1 MEQFTKIIPTEHY
14 FLVSWIQ
21 HIRCN
26 YDCMYCPENRHN
38 NYSPLPDFDIMC
50 QHWKQVFEK
59 TKHRNLPYGI
69 SFSGGEATINK
80 DFISFVEW
88 LSVHYGQNIARI
100 GITTN
105 GSASVAYYLR
115 LFEKLTFI
123 SVSTHSEH
131 MSNNFFN
138 KIKILNTYAKEH
150 NKTAFVNVMQE
161 YWATEQ
167 IKKTID
173 FCKKHDIP
181 YSISKIKYNLPG
193 SRTWPIFKTDK
204 QSEDRRDLELTQELV
219 NYSNQEID
227 PFTDLKDNK
236 YYNIKITSIDNSTQ
250 LISAS
255 NLQFLNLHHFKG
267 WECHAGLDRIFIA
280 PDTSVYSAECEND
293 FMGKLDDNS
302 FKLFDS
308 PQICKRETCTNNPD
322 DLQVIKY
329 AV

>member
-1 MEQFTKIIPTEHY
+1 MNQFTKIIPTEHY

-38 NYSPLPDFDIMC
+38 NYSPLPDFDTMC

-80 DFISFVEW
+80 DFISFIEW
-88 LSVHYGQNIARI
+88 LSVNYGQNIARI

-123 SVSTHSEH
+123 SFSTHSEH
-131 MSNNFFN
+131 MSNNFLN

-167 IKKTID
+167 IKKIIN
-173 FCKKHDIP
+173 FCKEHDIP
-181 YSISKIKYNLPG
+181 YAISKINHNLPG
-193 SRTWPIFKTDK
+193 SRQWPIFNLNK
-204 QSEDRRDLELTQELV
+204 QSQERQDLKLTQEQLDH
-219 NYSNQEID
+219 SNQEID
-227 PFTDLKDNK
+227 PLIDLNDK
-236 YYNIKITSIDNSTQ
+236 YYNIKVTSQDDSTQ
-250 LISAS
+250 LTFAS
-255 NLQFLNLHHFKG
+255 KLRYLDLHHFKG
-267 WECHAGLDRIFIA
+267 WKCHAGFDRIFIT
-280 PDTSVYSAECEND
+280 PDSSVYSSECEND

-302 FKLFDS
+302 FKLFDG
-308 PQICKRETCTNNPD
+308 PQVCKRETCTNNPD
-322 DLQVIKY
+322 DLQVTKY

>member
-1 MEQFTKIIPTEHY
+1 MNQFTKIIPTEHC

-38 NYSPLPDFDIMC
+38 NYSPFPDFDTMC

-80 DFISFVEW
+80 DFISFIEW
-88 LSVHYGQNIARI
+88 LSVNYGQNIAKI

-105 GSASVAYYLR
+105 GSASIAYYLR

-131 MSNNFFN
+131 MSNDFLN

-167 IKKTID
+167 IKKIID

-181 YSISKIKYNLPG
+181 YSISKINYNLPG
-193 SRTWPIFKTDK
+193 SRTWPIFKIDK
-204 QSEDRRDLELTQELV
+204 QYEDRRDLELTQELID
-219 NYSNQEID
+219 YSNQEID
-227 PFTDLKDNK
+227 PFVDLKDNK
-236 YYNIKITSIDNSTQ
+236 YYNIKTTSIDNSTQ
-250 LISAS
+250 LIFAS
-255 NLQFLNLHHFKG
+255 SLRYLNLHRFKG
-267 WECHAGLDRIFIA
+267 WKCHAGLDRIFIA